1 MIATRVGR
9 ALAVLVFVPAIAS
22 AVSDNVPAEMVK
34 RSYTARPVN
43 SSSVARLPASS
54 VTFALDRAVTD
65 SLSVVLASY
74 DNAGVPGTTTNQA
87 NTVNQS
93 TGSILFCGRIDVQ
106 GTPAA
111 YITQQNSSG

>member
-9 ALAVLVFVPAIAS
+9 ALAVSVFIPAIAF

-54 VTFALDRAVTD
+54 VTFALDRAITD

-74 DNAGVPGTTTNQA
+74 DNAGAPGVTTNQA

-93 TGSILFCGRIDVQ
+93 TGSILFCGKIDLM
-106 GTPAA
+106 GTAAA
-111 YITQQNSSG
+111 YIVQLDSS